1 LLVSVSFGGGGDDD
15 TSLGDDAL
23 VELSN
28 FDFEGSLG
36 GFEVG
41 NDCGDSGVF
50 SVEGSDGSL
59 FVSVLDVELS
69 LQLFSEVVE

>member
-15 TSLGDDAL
+15 TGLGDDAL

-36 GFEVG
+36 SFKVG
-41 NDCGDSGVF
+41 NDSGNSGVF

-69 LQLFSEVVE
+69 L